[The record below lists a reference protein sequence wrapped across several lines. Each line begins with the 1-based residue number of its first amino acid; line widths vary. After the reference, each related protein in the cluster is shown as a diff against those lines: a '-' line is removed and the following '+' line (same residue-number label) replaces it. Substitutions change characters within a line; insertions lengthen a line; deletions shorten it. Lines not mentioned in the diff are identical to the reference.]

1 MDVQGYMPHRSDDPH
16 QQQVLHY
23 AQVNLT
29 PEDTPK
35 THSLPPLA
43 SIPAHVSNDQ
53 DCADSVTSDGPPSGS
68 YASSLPVKAEDNPI
82 PAIPASVFDKRKSS
96 PAVLGLPLGLN
107 DEAQAQLSLHLSQ
120 QRNSIEA
127 AMLLANFNRLPPSE
141 PATTTTTT
149 TAQSN
154 PSTEDDEGEL
164 AKIKAS
170 FMRMKL
176 LTSTLL
182 FLLPDHNNN
191 NNNKSWPDDNENYSV
206 TSNTASDNNNN
217 NNAVAT
223 STTTKQRRHSYDVN
237 MSWATMSPSFLE
249 RSSFYHGIATT
260 STSATSSSASSLRH
274 QPGNH
279 ATNGV
284 RMTWVHGGAPHP
296 SHGGKEFD
304 PLLRRAATPE
314 DLRLAYGSHVS
325 LPPASSFT
333 SSGSSTTAPLSS
345 EHPML
350 HPLARSVSDMTGRK
364 RDPMGEPLQPP
375 QPPPTAAPHP
385 HAPQQQHHHHP
396 YYNQHY
402 PPPPY
407 SSAGGGL
414 PPMHHHHPSSSST
427 STSASNQASPYYYQH
442 QPPPHPPPAH
452 PHHQLPHGGKLPL
465 PVPMEGMIHTRLPGP
480 YNPLGGPIAVPR
492 LPNRRKKAR
501 VEADEDD
508 MSNAVEPGDPDF
520 PDMSLKDIEA
530 ARVDPEARP
539 RRQKLRYAGD
549 KYTPQWVRYNGQAK
563 EGLCDTCTPGKWLQ
577 LKNSAFW

>member
-68 YASSLPVKAEDNPI
+68 YASSLPVKTEDNPI

-149 TAQSN
+149 TTAQSN

-182 FLLPDHNNN
+182 LPPPPPPDHN

-206 TSNTASDNNNN
+206 TSNTASDN

-296 SHGGKEFD
+296 SHGSKEFD

-375 QPPPTAAPHP
+375 QPPTAAPHP
-385 HAPQQQHHHHP
+385 HAPQHHHP

-407 SSAGGGL
+407 SSAGGGGL
-414 PPMHHHHPSSSST
+414 PPMHHHHPSSSSS

-508 MSNAVEPGDPDF
+508 MANAVEPGDPDF